1 VNPSDMFRLSD
12 DLVIAGVMH
21 LDRDEGQSNSF
32 ELFDCTKKRTAYMS
46 PEELKAGDFTKVKWH
61 SFEHGTPGAQLIEFI
76 SSRLS
81 SIPKKGE
88 KLKQPQPS
96 VGGDG
101 KPAP

>member
-1 VNPSDMFRLSD
+1 
-12 DLVIAGVMH
+12 
-21 LDRDEGQSNSF
+21 
-32 ELFDCTKKRTAYMS
+32 LFDCTKKRTAYIS

-81 SIPKKGE
+81 SIPRKE
-88 KLKQPQPS
+88 KNVKQAQPS

-101 KPAP
+101 KPAPQP